1 MNQLIKMLLPQK
13 YKLREVIKHKYKDLY
28 NKWRMS
34 GKSIEMLTEEQRK
47 LHEEFTHCQ
56 NWEEVEEFLKKVEM
70 INESQENNEIPYYD
84 MTIEEYRQKF
94 NTTSYEDMK
103 KKMWM

>member
-1 MNQLIKMLLPQK
+1 
-13 YKLREVIKHKYKDLY
+13 
-28 NKWRMS
+28 MS
-34 GKSIEMLTEEQRK
+34 NKSIELLTEEQRK
-47 LHEEFTHCQ
+47 LHEEFTRCQ
-56 NWEEVEEFLKKVEM
+56 NWEEVESFLKKVEKL
-70 INESQENNEIPYYD
+70 NESHENNEIPYYD

>member
-1 MNQLIKMLLPQK
+1 
-13 YKLREVIKHKYKDLY
+13 
-28 NKWRMS
+28 MS
-34 GKSIEMLTEEQRK
+34 SKSIEMLTEEQRK

-56 NWEEVEEFLKKVEM
+56 DWEEVEEFLKKVEM

>member
-1 MNQLIKMLLPQK
+1 
-13 YKLREVIKHKYKDLY
+13 
-28 NKWRMS
+28 
-34 GKSIEMLTEEQRK
+34 MLTEEQRK

-56 NWEEVEEFLKKVEM
+56 NWGEVEEFLKKVEM

-103 KKMWM
+103 KKCGCNVTN

>member
-1 MNQLIKMLLPQK
+1 
-13 YKLREVIKHKYKDLY
+13 
-28 NKWRMS
+28 MS
-34 GKSIEMLTEEQRK
+34 SKSIEMLTEEQRK

-84 MTIEEYRQKF
+84 MTLEEYCKKY
-94 NTTSYEDMK
+94 NCKTLDEVMK
-103 KKMWM
+103 KYGCNVTN